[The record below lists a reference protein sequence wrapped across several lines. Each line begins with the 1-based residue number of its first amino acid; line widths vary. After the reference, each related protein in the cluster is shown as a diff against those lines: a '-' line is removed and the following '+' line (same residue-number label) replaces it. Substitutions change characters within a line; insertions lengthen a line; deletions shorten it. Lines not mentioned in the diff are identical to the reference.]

1 MSRKCQVPGRNFCA
15 PNGKVAALFV
25 DIDGTILICE
35 RNFRRA
41 KTRFGYYMTKL
52 GFDGALSMQLAQ
64 KYELAYIHKHGF
76 ERDALAKSMVWA
88 YRQLCKDNGVRC
100 NGCDVGICEDIG
112 RSPFFREPELFPNAA
127 PVLARAFH
135 SFRMIAVTIGNRE
148 AQKYKIR
155 QAGLATVFGD
165 IIITQRDDKV
175 ELVRAAIADL
185 NIDPNLSAFIGNSIR
200 SDGACLAATNFI
212 YLPMEP
218 GWAFDEAELPKDTG
232 FEVFEAKDWRE
243 VEEHGIN
250 RLMRRRQTAFETAP
264 GHTSVAYAKVN
275 PNSAPRASRLARKR
289 KRGTCSSH

>member
-15 PNGKVAALFV
+15 PRGKVAALFV
-25 DIDGTILICE
+25 DIDGTILVCE

-41 KTRFGYYMTKL
+41 KRRFGYYMTKL
-52 GFDGALSMQLAQ
+52 GFDGGRAIELARE
-64 KYELAYIHKHGF
+64 YELKYIHKHGF

-88 YRQLCKDNGVRC
+88 YRQLCKEKGVAC
-100 NGCDVGICEDIG
+100 SVSDVEICEDIG

-155 QAGLATVFGD
+155 QAGLATVFDD

-185 NIDPNLSAFIGNSIR
+185 NIDPHLSAFIGNSVR

-212 YLPMEP
+212 YLPNEP
-218 GWAFDEAELPKDTG
+218 GWAFDDAVLPEDTG
-232 FEVFEAKDWRE
+232 FEVFQAKD
-243 VEEHGIN
+243 
-250 RLMRRRQTAFETAP
+250 
-264 GHTSVAYAKVN
+264 
-275 PNSAPRASRLARKR
+275 
-289 KRGTCSSH
+289 